1 MVRPERSV
9 GSGAR
14 ALRFAARVVAAPLIA
29 LLGRSIRTGLH
40 HDRFVQ
46 ERARRGEACIYSFW
60 HNRLLLMPNLY
71 RRIRGTK
78 RMCALVSRSRD
89 GQYISEVLEGFG
101 ISAVRGS
108 TAKGG
113 EAAIL
118 EMVDRLQAGN
128 DAAVTP
134 DGPRGPRYR
143 AQPGVILIAQMSG
156 LPIVPVSADVSRK
169 KRLKS
174 WDRFIVPL
182 PFARGALVFG
192 DPIWVPRELDPEK
205 RERLRAALEE
215 TMRELDRKAA
225 AAVGAEPD

>member
-108 TAKGG
+108 TAKG
-113 EAAIL
+113 A
-118 EMVDRLQAGN
+118 R
-128 DAAVTP
+128 
-134 DGPRGPRYR
+134 PRSWRWWIGSRR
-143 AQPGVILIAQMSG
+143 ATTRP
-156 LPIVPVSADVSRK
+156 
-169 KRLKS
+169 
-174 WDRFIVPL
+174 
-182 PFARGALVFG
+182 
-192 DPIWVPRELDPEK
+192 
-205 RERLRAALEE
+205 
-215 TMRELDRKAA
+215 
-225 AAVGAEPD
+225 

>member
-1 MVRPERSV
+1 MVRRERPQ
-9 GSGAR
+9 GSGGR

-29 LLGRSIRTGLH
+29 LLGRSIRTGLY

-78 RMCALVSRSRD
+78 RLCALVSRSRD
-89 GQYISEVLEGFG
+89 GQYISEVLKGFG
-101 ISAVRGS
+101 IAAVRGS
-108 TAKGG
+108 TSKGG
-113 EAAIL
+113 EVAIL
-118 EMVDRLQAGN
+118 EMVDRLHAGD

-134 DGPRGPRYR
+134 DGPRGPCYR
-143 AQPGVILIAQMSG
+143 VQPGVILIAQMSG
-156 LPIVPVSADVSRK
+156 LPIVPVSGDVSRK
-169 KRLKS
+169 KRLKN

-192 DPIWVPRELDPEK
+192 DPIWVPRDLDPEG
-205 RERLRAALEE
+205 REKLRAALEG
-215 TMRELDRKAA
+215 TMREVDRKAA
-225 AAVGAEPD
+225 AAVGAQPD